1 MGDAFGRN
9 LVLAVIATCA
19 LGALAGCGGGQGKV
33 VRAVPSSGI
42 NDLSEAPV
50 LSAPGRGGL
59 GIEAGLE
66 VGLVASTADR
76 RGIGVALAPYLDDP
90 TTVDAELRGLWN
102 ANGLRVARVPLSDW
116 PAVSGRLKLSGATQ
130 RQWMSPASGWVE
142 VVRGPERPRGQTIAL
157 DAERLELPPGRLRML
172 ARCWCAPVAPVTGDG
187 AATNPTAVS
196 AQLVVELLPQHAES
210 ESTSNSLR
218 LSEPRGRGQDPLDAG
233 LAFSRLLF
241 RFSVRGSDP
250 AAEQVEHVMLL
261 IPERPGVDWRA
272 LAESESD
279 SSGEATEGATADFGT
294 VAPRVGEVVRGT
306 SKSSASGTGPSGSPG
321 GAAWMA
327 GAFGDG
333 AGPIAPTVPTL
344 GESLFGIER
353 GPVSADG
360 EQREPT
366 GARALVV
373 LVPRVPAA
381 FRLLPT
387 VTRGT
392 P

>member
-1 MGDAFGRN
+1 MCDALGRN
-9 LVLAVIATCA
+9 LVLVVIATCA
-19 LGALAGCGGGQGKV
+19 LGSPAGCGGGRSKV
-33 VRAVPSSGI
+33 VRAVPSAGI

-76 RGIGVALAPYLDDP
+76 REIAVALAPYLDDLS
-90 TTVDAELRGLWN
+90 TVDAELRGLWD
-102 ANGLRVARVPLSDW
+102 ANGLRVARVPLSAW
-116 PAVSGRLKLSGATQ
+116 PEVSGRLKLSGATQ

-142 VVRGPERPRGQTIAL
+142 IVRGPERPRGQTIAL

-172 ARCWCAPVAPVTGDG
+172 ARCWSTPAAPGGGDG
-187 AATNPTAVS
+187 AAPNPTAVN

-210 ESTSNSLR
+210 ESTAKSLR

-233 LAFSRLLF
+233 LAFSRLLL
-241 RFSVRGSDP
+241 RFTVRGSDP
-250 AAEQVEHVMLL
+250 AAEQAGHVILL

-272 LAESESD
+272 FAEGESD
-279 SSGEATEGATADFGT
+279 SVGESMGGATADSGA
-294 VAPRVGEVVRGT
+294 VVPRVGEVVRGT
-306 SKSSASGTGPSGSPG
+306 SKPLASGSRLSGSPG
-321 GAAWMA
+321 GDAWTA
-327 GAFGDG
+327 GDFGDG

-381 FRLLPT
+381 FRLLPS
-387 VTRGT
+387 VTPGIR
-392 P
+392 